1 MKPTLRLAQGRY
13 QVGEPGETNAPRGE
27 RLCLAVDPAA
37 TCRTGSA
44 FYVSLQKHPLLSH
57 PAALAILPFTS
68 TPPPPPLSPAS
79 PPGKEGGKG
88 RRQGRREGREKM
100 KKRRQ
105 GVLKTRKSSCLGS
118 PNTYLSRQ
126 WAAVSTHS
134 GDIRVPPQKCC
145 LELEGKCARILV
157 KSDDLILQKV
167 RKWCLLGFE
176 VINVPKGRGGSK
188 DSRSFELPAV
198 SGSSG
203 GHPTTRGVG
212 WGGAGA
218 QARPVHRGAKRHGTN
233 RRPFG
238 PGLQPTEVS
247 SVSFRGDLCKAW
259 PVILQG
265 AKWDPEWLVIQG
277 HLLMLFEKVRFGAGE
292 TSPKSFML

>member
-1 MKPTLRLAQGRY
+1 
-13 QVGEPGETNAPRGE
+13 
-27 RLCLAVDPAA
+27 
-37 TCRTGSA
+37 
-44 FYVSLQKHPLLSH
+44 
-57 PAALAILPFTS
+57 
-68 TPPPPPLSPAS
+68 
-79 PPGKEGGKG
+79 
-88 RRQGRREGREKM
+88 M

-167 RKWCLLGFE
+167 RKWCLLCFE

-212 WGGAGA
+212 WGGVGA
-218 QARPVHRGAKRHGTN
+218 QARPVHRGAKQHGTN

-247 SVSFRGDLCKAW
+247 SVSFGGDLCKA
-259 PVILQG
+259 
-265 AKWDPEWLVIQG
+265 
-277 HLLMLFEKVRFGAGE
+277 
-292 TSPKSFML
+292 